1 MTPLRPTH
9 PFPGLRPFKY
19 EESQLFFG
27 RDGQVEKMIAKL
39 SAKHFLGVVG
49 TSGSGKSSLVFA
61 GLLPALRSGMMPG
74 VGSNWRIAVMRPGD
88 DPIGNLAR
96 ALNDPKV
103 FGPPQPEYNRMQA
116 VVTEITLRRGSRG
129 LCECMQQNC
138 LPHDPTKNLLVVVD
152 QFEELFRYTREAR
165 RANNDKYADDAAA
178 FVKLLLEAVKPTAE
192 GGFAQPLY
200 VLLTMR
206 SDFLGDCAQFW
217 ELPEAI
223 NESQY
228 LIPRLT
234 RDQLREVIE
243 GPIALCDGQITSRLV
258 NHLLNDVGDRQD
270 QLPILQHALMRT
282 WDYWIA
288 DCGSRIADSQN
299 TNAQTLIADLS
310 TEATVNP
317 QSIDLPHFEAV
328 GGLEHALSNHAD
340 EAYAE
345 LDERLQQIAKRVF
358 QCLTEKGEDSREIR
372 RPVELQK
379 LCDVAQASLPEV
391 VTVIEAFRAPGRS
404 FLMPLR
410 NDKPELQ
417 PETQID
423 ISHECLIRVWQRL
436 RQWVSEEAEA
446 ATMYRRLAD
455 VAQRRALGK
464 AEALSG
470 VDLDAA
476 LQWQTNNQP
485 LAIWAERYQLD
496 FASVSGLLE
505 DSQAV
510 RVANEAKQRAATEEK
525 EVQRRAVAVA
535 EERQRHGERE
545 IARTRK
551 FAAILGI
558 AFLLAMGLAAYSFLQ
573 RREAVRQRAEAERQ
587 RLKVESSDK
596 FNSQLA
602 PIYYELLFQGDDPVG
617 RFEAARKLFHQSGDV
632 LGEGVALASIG
643 DSYYRLQDYAEAAKH
658 YQKSLDRL
666 NQTVPDHAYVARVLN
681 KLAAVY
687 TDQGKFEQA
696 APLFTQARAM
706 LEKTFGPNN
715 IEVSANLSGQAKLLQ
730 QQKKY
735 EQAEALFIQA
745 RDINQRVLGA
755 DHQLCAL
762 NLSDLATLYAAWGK
776 PDRAEPL
783 FTQAIKLLE
792 ARLGSGP
799 MNEQHI
805 KAHDTLYHS
814 LAIIYQNQAV
824 TYYQQGDVAKAAPL
838 FKRALD
844 IHEKLLGPGH
854 LKVAHAKN
862 NLATMYFGQTKFSEA
877 LILYDQAA
885 PVYESIFGE
894 ADERTLQVRQGLDA
908 AKAKL
913 AQSPR
918 K

>member
-61 GLLPALRSGMMPG
+61 GLLPALRSGMLPG
-74 VGSNWRIAVMRPGD
+74 AGSNWRIAVMRPGD
-88 DPIGNLAR
+88 DPIANLAR

-103 FGPPQPEYNRMQA
+103 FGPAQPEYNRMQT
-116 VVTEITLRRGSRG
+116 VVTEVTLRRGSRG
-129 LCECMQQNC
+129 LCECLQQNC

-152 QFEELFRYTREAR
+152 QFEELFRYAREAR

-178 FVKLLLEAVKPTAE
+178 FVKLLLEAVRPTAD

-243 GPIALCDGQITSRLV
+243 GPIALCDGQITTRLV
-258 NHLLNDVGDRQD
+258 NHLLNAVGDRQD

-282 WDYWIA
+282 WDKWEKET
-288 DCGSRIADSQN
+288 GSQAAAGKAAPLDIS
-299 TNAQTLIADLS
+299 
-310 TEATVNP
+310 
-317 QSIDLPHFEAV
+317 HFEAI
-328 GGLEHALSNHAD
+328 GGLEHALSKHAD
-340 EAYAE
+340 EAFAE
-345 LDERLQQIAKRVF
+345 LNERYQQIAKKVF
-358 QCLTEKGEDSREIR
+358 QCLTEKGEDNREIR

-379 LCDVAQASLPEV
+379 LCDVTQASLPEV
-391 VTVIEAFRAPGRS
+391 ITVIETFRAPGRS

-417 PETQID
+417 TETRLD
-423 ISHECLIRVWQRL
+423 ISHECLIRVWERL

-455 VAQRRALGK
+455 VAQRRAVGK

-525 EVQRRAVAVA
+525 EAQRRAVAVA
-535 EERQRHGERE
+535 EERQRLGERE

-551 FAAILGI
+551 FAAILGV
-558 AFLLAMGLAAYSFLQ
+558 AFLLAAGLAIFSFLQ
-573 RREAVRQRAEAERQ
+573 RRESVRQRAEAERQ

-602 PIYYELLFQGDDPVG
+602 PIYYELLFQGDDPVK
-617 RFEAARKLFHQSGDV
+617 RFEDARRFFHQSGDV

-643 DSYYRLQDYAEAAKH
+643 DSYYRLQDYPEAAKH
-658 YQKSLDRL
+658 YQKSLAKL

-681 KLAAVY
+681 KLAMVY
-687 TDQGKFEQA
+687 TEQGQFDQA

-706 LEKTFGPNN
+706 LEKAFGPNN

-730 QQKKY
+730 QQKNY
-735 EQAEALFIQA
+735 EQAEALFLQA

-776 PDRAEPL
+776 PDKAEPL

-805 KAHDTLYHS
+805 KANGTLYHS
-814 LAIIYQNQAV
+814 LATVYQNQAV

-854 LKVAHAKN
+854 LKVARAKN
-862 NLATMYFGQTKFSEA
+862 NLATLYFSQAKFSEA
-877 LILYDQAA
+877 LILYNQAA

-894 ADERTLQVRQGLDA
+894 VDERTLQVRQGLNA

-918 K
+918 ASTVPRQ